1 MGSDIAVVGMGC
13 RFPGARN
20 PREFWRNLADGVES
34 VRSFTDEELRQAGVP
49 PRLLRDPRYV
59 RRGVVLQDVA
69 MFDAEFFGFSPKEA
83 AVMDPQHRHFLEC
96 AWEAMED
103 AGNVPEGFRGSIGVF
118 AGSGMAAYFAHN
130 VLHNRELMEGV
141 GFFLLRHT
149 GNDKDFLT
157 TRASYCFDLK
167 GPSVAV
173 QTACSTSL
181 VAVHQACQSLLAA
194 ECDMAL
200 AGGVTIEV
208 PHGRG
213 YLYAEGEVLSP
224 DGHCRAFDH
233 RSGGTVFG
241 SGVGVV
247 VLKRL
252 EDAIRDRD
260 HVRAVIKATAIN
272 NDGSN
277 KVGYLAPS
285 VDGQAEAMSIA
296 IDMAGVE
303 PSAIGYVECHGSGT
317 AMGDPIEV
325 AALSQAFGAEPRRQG
340 CLIGSVKTNIGHL
353 DTAAGVAALIK
364 VVLALEHGAIPP
376 SLNYEAANP
385 QIDFAKSPFRV
396 AVGVEPWQRG
406 SRPRIAG
413 VNSLGVGG
421 TNAFAVLQEAP
432 LGAMRPAPAPGPHLL
447 VVSARNGTSLD
458 GACTRL
464 AAFLEQ
470 EHGVAM
476 QDVAFTL
483 GAGRK
488 AFERRRVVVAADREE
503 AVRLLRGELPQRVH
517 SHHAVAGARVVFLLP
532 GGGAQYRHMARG
544 LYRDH
549 ATFRQHVDRG
559 LELLRGQLDV
569 DLREAWLGDTM
580 DPAEVDRALDR
591 PSVQLPAIFLVE
603 YALAQ
608 LWMERGIRPA
618 ALLGHSLGE
627 NTAACLAGV
636 FRFEDALRLVTL
648 RGRLFE
654 RVPRGGMLSVSMQA
668 EELAPLLGDDLDLAV
683 VNAPGLC
690 VASGTDAA
698 LDRLA
703 QELDRRGI
711 EWQRV
716 RIAIAAHSR
725 LLEPI
730 LAEFEAFL
738 RSIPLAAPTIPVVS
752 NRSGRELTAAEARD
766 PAYWVAHLRNTVRF
780 ADCMGTLLEDARN
793 VFLEVGPGRT
803 LSSLARLHPSWRGD
817 RSAIASLR
825 HPEEPADD
833 AAFLLAAHGRL
844 WAAGAG
850 VDIARLVDRP
860 GSRRIPLPTYAFRHQ
875 AYWVEPDRP
884 AAGAA
889 AQLELRR
896 NDDIAQWGHVP
907 RFVPVEAPAGRPD
920 PGPWLLFLDAAG
932 CLAEL
937 AARLRA
943 GGAQV
948 VEVRLGDAFVA
959 RGPGDYLLGPE
970 LGEEGYLALFRDLAA
985 RGQLPT
991 AIVHGW
997 LLTPDR
1003 GFRPGSSWFH
1013 RCQEQGFHS
1022 LLFLLRAMA
1031 AEEVQGARLTV
1042 VANGIGGPD
1051 GDADLDVEKATALGP
1066 ALVAPREFAQL
1077 HCAVVDVAMPKRRRG
1092 DAWRAHWRAV
1102 AAALEP
1108 AATGLASG
1116 RHALRGEAWFRAV
1129 HRPAPALAVAQQ
1141 RPAMLRERGTYLITG
1156 GFGGI
1161 GSVLGEWLARTCR
1174 ARLVLQS
1181 RTQLPA
1187 PGAWDEWLAQHG
1199 PDHRVSRAIRQVRRL
1214 ESLGAEVLPL
1224 AADVANVVDMRRGME
1239 VLAAR
1244 FGPLHGVFHAAGVVE
1259 DGLIASKDPDEME
1272 RVLAPKVQ
1280 GALVLDQLLGRQA
1293 LDFMLLF
1300 SSSSSVL
1307 GPAGQAD
1314 YVAANA
1320 FLNALA
1326 RRESALGRPVAAIQW
1341 GTWQGIGMT
1350 QAMLAAGSGAG
1361 RSVPIGVSVFREL
1374 VQAGSDQWIVLGS
1387 LEARATWMLDE
1398 HRTTEGDAIL
1408 PGTAYLELIGQAVRA
1423 IGENGAFELRDVFF
1437 FRPLHVPD
1445 EAVRRIRCR
1454 LRRTPEGF
1462 EAVVQSHCELPA
1474 GGAGWQTHAQ
1484 ARVLLHAL
1492 PEVSA
1497 RDLAAAAASCPR
1509 AESAGD
1515 ADALRTGQFRHLA
1528 FGPRWQVLRE
1538 VRYGSDTAMARLALP
1553 RQYAAEVPA
1562 TILHPALMD
1571 LATGFAMELIEDY
1584 VPERMWVPVSY
1595 GSVRVHAPLGDTL
1608 VSLVQRCEVRGAARD
1623 LATFDLVVCDASG
1636 QVLVEV
1642 EGFSIHRLAAG
1653 AQLGAAPQP
1662 QAADLEVESAAGG
1675 ASPAERALA
1684 EAVSLGIRPE
1694 EGAAALARVLSAPLV
1709 PELLLSPVPVEQLL
1723 HAVDAAGTAAPASG
1737 TRFARPTLDSE
1748 FVAPRD
1754 EVERTLVQFW
1764 QELLGVAQVGVRDN
1778 FFDLGGHSL
1787 IAVRLFAR
1795 IRKTF
1800 QVDYPISVLFDAP
1813 TVEACAE
1820 LLRRDGAAAAGGTAP
1835 AERSEAPRNRYRHLV
1850 PMRTSPKGGT
1860 PFFLVAG
1867 MFGNVLNLRHLA
1879 HLLGEDRSFYGL
1891 QARGLYGDTEPHPTF
1906 EAAATDYIAELRTVQ
1921 PSGPYLLGGFSGG
1934 GLTAFEMA
1942 RQLRA
1947 LGEQVG
1953 LLVLLDTPLPKRPQ
1967 LTAADRVRMQLQNLR
1982 NQGLGYFGSWLR
1994 SRVRWEWGKVS
2005 RRMGWTVDADDA
2017 DRFQSVAIGNAFRAA
2032 LGRYEMV
2039 HEPVDALL
2047 FRPVLDRHYRLG
2059 GGRFASRVREI
2070 VAPDNY
2076 WTPLVRSLQVVEVP
2090 GDHDSMVLEP
2100 NVRALAQELRLQL
2113 QRFDAARGAGS

>member
-1 MGSDIAVVGMGC
+1 MGSDIAIVGMAC

-20 PREFWRNLADGVES
+20 VREFWRNLAEGVES
-34 VRSFTDEELRQAGVP
+34 VRTFTEGELLQAGVA

-59 RRGVVLQDVA
+59 RRGAVLEDVA
-69 MFDAEFFGFSPKEA
+69 MFDAEFFGFSPREA

-130 VLHNRELMEGV
+130 VLRNRELMEGV

-149 GNDKDFLT
+149 GNDKDFLP

-167 GPSVAV
+167 GPSVAI

-181 VAVHQACQSLLAA
+181 VAVHEACQSLLAA
-194 ECDMAL
+194 ECNMAL

-213 YLYAEGEVLSP
+213 YLHAEGEVLSP
-224 DGHCRAFDH
+224 DGHCRSFDH

-272 NDGSN
+272 NDGSG

-285 VDGQAEAMSIA
+285 VDGQAENMAIA
-296 IDMAGVE
+296 IEMAGIE
-303 PSAIGYVECHGSGT
+303 SASIGYVECHGSGT

-325 AALSQAFGAEPRRQG
+325 AALTQAFGEAPRRQG

-353 DTAAGVAALIK
+353 DTAAGVAALMK
-364 VVLALEHGAIPP
+364 AVLALEHGMVPP
-376 SLNYEAANP
+376 SLNYEAPNP
-385 QIDFAKSPFRV
+385 QIDFASSPFRV
-396 AVGVEPWQRG
+396 ATRIEPWPRG
-406 SRPRIAG
+406 PKPRIAG

-421 TNAFAVLQEAP
+421 TNAFAIIQEAP
-432 LGAMRPAPAPGPHLL
+432 LAAMRPAASPGPHLI

-458 GACTRL
+458 GTCSRMAS
-464 AAFLEQ
+464 FLE
-470 EHGVAM
+470 HDRNLAM

-483 GAGRK
+483 GTGRK
-488 AFERRRVVVAADREE
+488 AFERRRVMVASDRED
-503 AVRLLRGELPQRVH
+503 AVRLLRGEVPQRVH
-517 SHHAVAGARVVFLLP
+517 SHHAHPDARVVFLLP

-544 LYRDH
+544 LYREH

-580 DPAEVDRALDR
+580 DPAEVERVLDR

-654 RVPRGGMLSVSMQA
+654 RVPRGGMLSVSMEA
-668 EELAPLLGDDLDLAV
+668 GELAAMLGEDLDLAV

-703 QELDRRGI
+703 AALDARGI

-730 LAEFEAFL
+730 LGEFESFL
-738 RSIPLAAPTIPVVS
+738 RSIPLAAPSVPVVS
-752 NRSGRELTAAEARD
+752 NRTGRELTAAEATD
-766 PAYWVAHLRNTVRF
+766 PMYWVGHLRNTVRF
-780 ADCMGTLLEDARN
+780 ADCIGTLLQDARN

-844 WAAGAG
+844 WAAGVA
-850 VDIARLVDRP
+850 VDLARLVDRP

-875 AYWVEPDRP
+875 AFWVEPDAE

-889 AQLELRR
+889 AREELRR
-896 NDDIAQWGHVP
+896 TEDVGQWGHVT
-907 RFVPVEAPAGRPD
+907 RYVPVEAPSGHV
-920 PGPWLLFLDAAG
+920 GTGTWLLFLDTAG

-937 AARLRA
+937 AERLRTE
-943 GGAQV
+943 GAQV
-948 VEVRLGDAFVA
+948 VVVRLGDAFVY
-959 RGPGDYLLGPE
+959 RGPGEYLLGPE

-985 RGQLPT
+985 RGQLP
-991 AIVHGW
+991 AHVVHGW

-1031 AEEVQGARLTV
+1031 AEEVQGARITV

-1051 GDADLDVEKATALGP
+1051 GDAELDVEKATVLGP
-1066 ALVAPREFAQL
+1066 VLTAPREFSQL
-1077 HCAVVDVAMPKRRRG
+1077 QCAMVDVVLPKRRRG
-1092 DAWRAHWRAV
+1092 DAWRAHCRAV
-1102 AAALEP
+1102 ASALLP
-1108 AATGLASG
+1108 AVAGLESG
-1116 RHALRGEAWFRAV
+1116 RYALRGDAWFRAV
-1129 HRPAPALAVAQQ
+1129 HRAAPALAPAQP
-1141 RPAMLRERGTYLITG
+1141 RPALLRERGTYLVTG

-1161 GSVLGEWLARTCR
+1161 GCVLGEWLASTVR
-1174 ARLVLQS
+1174 ARIVLQS
-1181 RTQLPA
+1181 RTELP
-1187 PGAWDEWLAQHG
+1187 PTTAWDQWLAQHG
-1199 PDHRVSRAIRQVRRL
+1199 PDHKVSRAILQVRRL
-1214 ESLGAEVLPL
+1214 ESLGAEVLSL
-1224 AADVANVVDMRRGME
+1224 AADVANVVEMRRSME
-1239 VLAAR
+1239 AISAR

-1280 GALVLDQLLGRQA
+1280 GALVLEQLLGKQQ
-1293 LDFMLLF
+1293 LDFLLLF

-1326 RRESALGRPVAAIQW
+1326 RREHARGRPVAALQW
-1341 GTWQGIGMT
+1341 GTWQGVGMT
-1350 QAMLAAGSGAG
+1350 RAMLAAGAGASRRVVLG
-1361 RSVPIGVSVFREL
+1361 GPIFREL
-1374 VQAGSDQWIVLGS
+1374 VQSGSDQWIALAT
-1387 LEARATWMLDE
+1387 LEARSTWMLDE
-1398 HRTTEGDAIL
+1398 HRTVEGDALL
-1408 PGTAYLELIGQAVRA
+1408 PGTAYLEFMAQAVRA
-1423 IGENGAFELRDVFF
+1423 AGEQGSLELRDVFF

-1445 EAVRRIRCR
+1445 EVVRQVRCR

-1462 EAVVQSHCELPA
+1462 DAVVQSHCEVAA

-1492 PEVSA
+1492 PAAPAV
-1497 RDLAAAAASCPR
+1497 DLAAAAAACPR

-1515 ADALRTGQFRHLA
+1515 AESLRTGQFRHLA

-1538 VRYGSDTAMARLALP
+1538 IRYGKGTAMARLALP
-1553 RQYAAEVPA
+1553 RQYTAEVAA

-1595 GSVRVHAPLGDTL
+1595 GSVRVHAPLAEAVVG
-1608 VSLVQRCEVRGAARD
+1608 VVRRCEVRGAARD
-1623 LATFDLVVCDASG
+1623 LATFDLVVCDGSG
-1636 QVLVEV
+1636 RVLVEV
-1642 EGFSIHRLAAG
+1642 AGFSIHRLAAG
-1653 AQLGAAPQP
+1653 TALGAAPPP
-1662 QAADLEVESAAGG
+1662 QQADLEPELAVAGT
-1675 ASPAERALA
+1675 SPAERALA
-1684 EAVSLGIRPE
+1684 EAVSLGIRPD
-1694 EGAAALARVLSAPLV
+1694 EGMAALARVLSAPLV
-1709 PELLLSPVPVEQLL
+1709 PELLLSPVPLAQLMR
-1723 HAVDAAGTAAPASG
+1723 AVDAAGPAAPASS

-1748 FVAPRD
+1748 YVAPRD

-1820 LLRRDGAAAAGGTAP
+1820 MLRRDGATAAGTEAP
-1835 AERSEAPRNRYRHLV
+1835 VARSEAPRNRYRHLV

-1891 QARGLYGDTEPHPTF
+1891 QARGLYGDTEPHATF
-1906 EAAATDYIAELRTVQ
+1906 GEAATDYIAELRTVQ
-1921 PSGPYLLGGFSGG
+1921 PRGPYLLGGFSGG

-1947 LGEQVG
+1947 QGEEVG
-1953 LLVLLDTPLPKRPQ
+1953 LLVLLDTPLPRRPG
-1967 LTAADRVRMQLQNLR
+1967 LRPMDRVRIQVQNLR
-1982 NQGLGYFGSWLR
+1982 EQGFGYFWSWFR
-1994 SRVRWEWGKVS
+1994 NRVRWEWGKVS
-2005 RRMGWTVDADDA
+2005 RRMGWTVEADDA
-2017 DRFQSVAIGNAFRAA
+2017 DRFQSVAVGNAFRAA
-2032 LGRYEMV
+2032 LLRHQMV

-2047 FRPVLDRHYRLG
+2047 LRPVLDRHYRLG
-2059 GGRFASRVREI
+2059 GGRFASRGREI
-2070 VAPDNY
+2070 VAPDNF

-2100 NVRALAQELRLQL
+2100 NVRALARELRAQL
-2113 QRFDAARGAGS
+2113 QRFDAGRGAGS